1 VYHPLGGCKIGA
13 IDDPTTV
20 VGPDLKVKGI
30 DGLRVADGAIFP
42 ALTTVNP
49 VVGVLMIGEK
59 CADLILSGR

>member
-1 VYHPLGGCKIGA
+1 M
-13 IDDPTTV
+13 

-49 VVGVLMIGEK
+49 VVGILMIGEK
-59 CADLILSGR
+59 CAELIRTGN